1 MTGAPIADRSST
13 TTRAD
18 EADAPAAP
26 GRWLAF
32 LSLFTSTGTLLC
44 CALPALLVALG
55 AGAALSTL
63 ISTVPGLVWVS
74 EYKEVVFGVAGGM
87 LAISGW
93 LQWRGRFA
101 PCPLD
106 ASQRDACLQTRKTS
120 RRVYLVSLAVFATG
134 GWFAF
139 VQPLFI

>member
-1 MTGAPIADRSST
+1 MSDIHVAEPTGK
-13 TTRAD
+13 
-18 EADAPAAP
+18 
-26 GRWLAF
+26 WLAF

-63 ISTVPGLVWVS
+63 VAVVPGLVWVS
-74 EYKEVVFGVAGGM
+74 EYKEAVFAIAGVM
-87 LAISGW
+87 LGISGW

-101 PCPLD
+101 PCPIEVR
-106 ASQRDACLQTRKTS
+106 QRDACLRTRKTS
-120 RRVYLVSLAVFATG
+120 ARVYLASVLVYAVG

-139 VQPLFI
+139 VQPLLP

>member
-1 MTGAPIADRSST
+1 MSDT
-13 TTRAD
+13 
-18 EADAPAAP
+18 PALEQP
-26 GRWLAF
+26 NKWFAF

-63 ISTVPGLVWVS
+63 VSVVPGLVWVS
-74 EYKEVVFGVAGGM
+74 EYKEVVFAAAGLM
-87 LAISGW
+87 LAVSGW

-101 PCPLD
+101 ACPID
-106 ASQRDACLQTRKTS
+106 PAQRDACLKTRKTS
-120 RRVYLVSLAVFATG
+120 GRVYLASVVVYAFG

-139 VQPLFI
+139 IQPLL

>member
-1 MTGAPIADRSST
+1 MSDTPLAEISGP
-13 TTRAD
+13 
-18 EADAPAAP
+18 P
-26 GRWLAF
+26 GKWLAF

-63 ISTVPGLVWVS
+63 VAVVPGLVWVS

-101 PCPLD
+101 PCPMD
-106 ASQRDACLQTRKTS
+106 PAQRDACLSTRKTS
-120 RRVYLVSLAVFATG
+120 THVYLASVAVYAVG

-139 VQPLFI
+139 VQPLL

>member
-1 MTGAPIADRSST
+1 MN
-13 TTRAD
+13 
-18 EADAPAAP
+18 DAPLAEVP
-26 GRWLAF
+26 SPSGKWLAF

-63 ISTVPGLVWVS
+63 VAVVPGLVWVS
-74 EYKEVVFGVAGGM
+74 EYKEVVFSVAGVM
-87 LAISGW
+87 LVASGW

-106 ASQRDACLQTRKTS
+106 PAQRDACLRTRKTS
-120 RRVYLVSLAVFATG
+120 TRVYLASVAVYAVG

-139 VQPLFI
+139 VQPLL